1 MLYEMEDTS
10 MRFSFELMDESK
22 KLIIFEKEKIS
33 ILDLTDENNVLAEIS
48 NSDLEVEEIYP

>member
-1 MLYEMEDTS
+1 MLFEMEDTS

>member
-1 MLYEMEDTS
+1 MEDTS

>member
-1 MLYEMEDTS
+1 
-10 MRFSFELMDESK
+10 MRFSFELMDNAK